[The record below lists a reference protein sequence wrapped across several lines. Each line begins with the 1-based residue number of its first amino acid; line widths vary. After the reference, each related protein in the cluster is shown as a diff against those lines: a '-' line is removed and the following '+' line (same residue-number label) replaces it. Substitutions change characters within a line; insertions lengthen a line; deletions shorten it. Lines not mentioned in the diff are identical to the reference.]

1 MHSNLRPVRS
11 ARAPVWLVATLLF
24 GVARLSHA
32 LQDAPLTCYSTAFE
46 PFVIHQADGHISGI
60 DVDVIAEIA
69 ARTGLNIRIGLKP
82 WLRLEQDFHEGN
94 AVGCGFAYSRTAE
107 RLAYMQFTQVPLHTT
122 EYVLF
127 YRRDRLPEF
136 SGLDSMRGRTIAV
149 NRGFRRPAAFDEALA
164 AGQFK
169 LFEVTKDRQSMQM
182 LERGRIDAVLANLDV
197 GRYLI
202 KQLGL
207 SEQIVAGPP
216 LSSMPTFLVFSLDPQ
231 YTAYVPRFDQALRQV
246 IADGTYQRIF
256 ERYTKLEAAPA
267 SRATSPAVPEP
278 VR

>member
-1 MHSNLRPVRS
+1 MHSYHRPLRS
-11 ARAPVWLVATLLF
+11 ARAVFWLIATLLL
-24 GVARLSHA
+24 GVDRVAHA
-32 LQDAPLTCYSTAFE
+32 QQEAPLTCYSTAFE
-46 PFVIHQADGHISGI
+46 PFVIQHADGRISGI

-69 ARTGLNIRIGLKP
+69 ARTGLTIRIGLKP
-82 WLRLEQDFHEGN
+82 WLRLEQDFREGN
-94 AVGCGFAYSRTAE
+94 AVSCAFAYSRSAE
-107 RLAYMQFTQVPLHTT
+107 RLAYMQFTEVPLHTT

-127 YRRDRLPEF
+127 YRRDRLPDYR
-136 SGLDSMRGRTIAV
+136 GLESLRGRTIAV

-169 LFEVTKDRQSMQM
+169 LFEVTQDRQSMQM

-207 SEQIVAGPP
+207 SEQIVAGPA
-216 LSSMPTFLVFSLDPQ
+216 LSSMPTFLVFSSDPQ

-256 ERYTKLEAAPA
+256 DRYTRLKVAPA
-267 SRATSPAVPEP
+267 RGVTSPVAPVP

>member
-1 MHSNLRPVRS
+1 MHSNCRPARS
-11 ARAPVWLVATLLF
+11 APVIFWLLITLVLGAAR
-24 GVARLSHA
+24 GVHARE
-32 LQDAPLTCYSTAFE
+32 DAPLTCYSTAFE
-46 PFVIHQADGHISGI
+46 PFVIQQANGDTSGI

-69 ARTGLNIRIGLKP
+69 ARSGLNIRIGLKP
-82 WLRLEQDFHEGN
+82 WLRLEQDFREGHE
-94 AVGCGFAYSRTAE
+94 VSCGFAYSRTAE
-107 RLAYMQFTQVPLHTT
+107 RLAYMQFTEVPLHTT

-127 YRRDRLPEF
+127 YRRDRLPEYH
-136 SGLDSMRGRTIAV
+136 GLESMRGRTIAV
-149 NRGFRRPAAFDEALA
+149 NRGFRRPAEFDEALA

-169 LFEVTKDRQSMQM
+169 LFEVTQDRQSMQM

-216 LSSMPTFLVFSLDPQ
+216 LSSMPTFLVFSLDPR
-231 YTAYVPRFDQALRQV
+231 YAAYVPRFDQALRQL

-256 ERYTKLEAAPA
+256 DRYTRLEALAA
-267 SRATSPAVPEP
+267 SEVTSPAAPVPD
-278 VR
+278 R

>member
-1 MHSNLRPVRS
+1 MHNYHRPLRS
-11 ARAPVWLVATLLF
+11 AQAVFWLIATLQL
-24 GVARLSHA
+24 GVDRVAHA
-32 LQDAPLTCYSTAFE
+32 QQEAPLTCYSTAFE
-46 PFVIHQADGHISGI
+46 PFVIQHADGHTSGI

-82 WLRLEQDFHEGN
+82 WLRLEQDFREGS
-94 AVGCGFAYSRTAE
+94 AVSCAFAYSRSAE
-107 RLAYMQFTQVPLHTT
+107 RLAYMQFTRVPLHTT

-127 YRRDRLPEF
+127 YRRDRLPEYR
-136 SGLDSMRGRTIAV
+136 GLDSLRGRTIAV

-169 LFEVTKDRQSMQM
+169 LFEVTQDRQSMQM

-207 SEQIVAGPP
+207 SEQIVAGPA
-216 LSSMPTFLVFSLDPQ
+216 LSSMPTFLVFSGDPQ
-231 YTAYVPRFDQALRQV
+231 YTAYVPRFDQALQEV

-256 ERYTKLEAAPA
+256 DRYTRLSTLPA
-267 SRATSPAVPEP
+267 SGTTLPAAPEP